1 MRPFCRDWL
10 PLAMRISLL
19 TEPPHNANG
28 AALNRVREDREAV
41 TKPELGTKRLCAH
54 CSAKFYDLNQAPITC
69 PKCGVV
75 FEGVQGRSRSRTE
88 ARAPL
93 REIAPLVP
101 ETHEAEF
108 VSLEDAEAEAEGK
121 KEPSEA
127 VEAGDEVELD
137 DERGDDE
144 EFVEDS
150 EEEDTDVAAVPDR
163 AARRCR
169 IISSSAIS
177 NLIPMSPVL
186 LVSPEDPA
194 ISVLAPYFR
203 QAPDRGLRSGAE
215 ETVPQE

>member
-1 MRPFCRDWL
+1 
-10 PLAMRISLL
+10 
-19 TEPPHNANG
+19 
-28 AALNRVREDREAV
+28 V
-41 TKPELGTKRLCAH
+41 TNPELGTKRLCAH

-69 PKCGVV
+69 PKCGTV

-93 REIAPLVP
+93 REVAPLVP
-101 ETHEAEF
+101 ETHQAEF

-150 EEEDTDVAAVPDR
+150 EEEDTDVIEILGGD
-163 AARRCR
+163 
-169 IISSSAIS
+169 I
-177 NLIPMSPVL
+177 
-186 LVSPEDPA
+186 EKE
-194 ISVLAPYFR
+194 
-203 QAPDRGLRSGAE
+203 E
-215 ETVPQE
+215 ET